1 MGKDAQIQIRA
12 HGKINL
18 GIDVIGK
25 REDGYHEVK
34 MIMQTVRLHDRVTL
48 KREEVPGIRITS
60 NLSFLPC
67 DQTNL
72 AYKAAELLF
81 REFSLEGGL
90 SVHLDKRIPVA
101 AGMAGGSADCAAVL
115 QGVNRLYRL
124 GLNLEQLQERGLRL
138 GADVPYCLM
147 GGTALAEGIGERLTA
162 LPPAPG
168 RLLLIAKPP
177 VSLSSR
183 YIYTHL
189 TLDEKTVHPDI
200 DGMVEAIRRGDA
212 EGVICRLGNVLEDAA
227 LGKCPQIGQIKRTM
241 LENGARGALMSGS
254 GPTVFGFFDDIR
266 QARRAA
272 KACRSQ
278 KLARQIYITELY
290 PSRKSAAD
298 KAPSGQAT

>member
-1 MGKDAQIQIRA
+1 MGKDTQIQIRA

-25 REDGYHEVK
+25 REDGYHEVR

-48 KREEVPGIRITS
+48 RREEGPGIRISS

-67 DQTNL
+67 DQNNL

-81 REFSLEGGL
+81 QEFSLEGGL
-90 SVHLDKRIPVA
+90 SIHLDKRIPVA

-115 QGVNRLYRL
+115 RGVNRLYRL
-124 GLNLEQLQERGLRL
+124 GLDLAALQERGLRL
-138 GADVPYCLM
+138 GADVPYCLL
-147 GGTALAEGIGERLTA
+147 GGTALAEGIGEKLTP

-200 DGMVEAIRRGDA
+200 DGMAEAIRRGDT
-212 EGVICRLGNVLEDAA
+212 EGVIRRLGNVLEDAA